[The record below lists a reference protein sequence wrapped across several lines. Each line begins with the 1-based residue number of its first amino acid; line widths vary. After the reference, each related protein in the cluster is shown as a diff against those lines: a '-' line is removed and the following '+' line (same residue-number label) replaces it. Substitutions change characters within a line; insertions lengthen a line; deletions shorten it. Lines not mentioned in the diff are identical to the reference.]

1 MVNATNRAERPSPQS
16 LGRAV
21 AVVDAKGAILMEEHD
36 LSRRTSAPAKVVRQG
51 DDFSIVGVAW
61 GAPIASVQVRID
73 NGPWAATKLIGPSP
87 PTQGRGFA
95 WRFWTYAWETPTAG
109 EHTVTSRAFDGDGNV
124 QPAPDDP
131 FLSAK
136 HTYWESNGQI
146 TRRVKIP

>member
-1 MVNATNRAERPSPQS
+1 MPKE
-16 LGRAV
+16 
-21 AVVDAKGAILMEEHD
+21 AILMEEHD